1 MSKRCTK
8 CGEVKTLSAFNKQK
22 MGHYPSCKECRHKY
36 YMDNKQRLLIHRAKY
51 REKNKEKCYLTT
63 KNWRENNKEKVKTNW
78 REYYENNSEKIK
90 EYSKQ
95 YQKNN
100 SEKIKEY
107 SKQYQKKNR
116 KILNKNALIKRTN
129 GVNNLSK
136 WYVTTLLTKTTNLSA
151 DDIKK
156 YPMLIEAKRDEIKLI
171 RLIKQLS
178 K

>member
-1 MSKRCTK
+1 MLKVKKLLNFLIAMSKRCTK

-95 YQKNN
+95 YQK
-100 SEKIKEY
+100 
-107 SKQYQKKNR
+107 KNR